1 MAFNGAGTF
10 VRSFLWVNDKLN
22 GINITASRM
31 DTEDNGFA
39 TGLSTCLTK
48 DGQQTTTALI
58 PFSQGLSF
66 NTGTVSAPGLCIIGD
81 LTTGFYQTAGGSISF
96 TSAGVLKSA
105 LNGTGF
111 TLYGSASGSSTISVA
126 ATAGSSIKFQLPTT
140 NGTSGYVLQTDGT
153 GITSWVSVAS
163 GTGTV
168 NSGTSGQ
175 LAYYA
180 SSTTAVS
187 GNANITVS
195 GSTLTV
201 GVAASA
207 LGTLSLAGSTSGT
220 TAVQPAVAASGTL
233 TLPAATDTLVGKAT
247 TDTLTNKTY
256 DTAGTGNTFKISGT
270 SITAISGNTNK
281 VATVTGA
288 LTSGHI
294 ATFDA
299 SGNIQ
304 DGGTAAGGLTL
315 LTTVNASALASVSFN
330 STYLTSTYRKYIIE
344 FDSVFV
350 STADEIIIQISRDN
364 GTTPITTG
372 YNWAGFRLPIG
383 TLTATGSSADVGG
396 YLSCNSTFN
405 NSAAQSAQ
413 GTVIFS
419 NPASTTTYPQ
429 MEWRTTIAGT
439 SAASLA
445 HGTANAPS
453 TGAFNYIRFLTLA
466 GGHTITGTFK
476 LYGLS

>member
-1 MAFNGAGTF
+1 MAGFNGAGLF
-10 VRSFLWVNDKLN
+10 VRSFSWQNDKLN
-22 GINITASRM
+22 GINITASRC
-31 DTEDNGFA
+31 DTEDNNFA

-66 NTGTVSAPGLCIIGD
+66 NTGTVSAPGLCVIGD

-96 TSAGVLKSA
+96 TSAGVLKSS
-105 LNGTGF
+105 LNGSGV
-111 TLYGSASGSSTISVA
+111 TLYGSASGNCTISVA
-126 ATAGSSIKFQLPTT
+126 ATAGSSINFRLPTS

-187 GNANITVS
+187 GNANVTVS
-195 GSTLTV
+195 GSTLTL

-220 TAVQPAVAASGTL
+220 TAIQPAVAASGTL

-256 DTAGTGNTFKISGT
+256 DTAGTGNTFKIGGT
-270 SITAISGNTNK
+270 SISAISGNTNK

-304 DGGTAAGGLTL
+304 DGGTSSNAITL
-315 LTTVNASALASVSFN
+315 LNTVNASAALVVSFN
-330 STYLTSTYRKYIIE
+330 STYITSTYNKYIIE
-344 FDSVFV
+344 FDSVFMD
-350 STADEIIIQISRDN
+350 TADNLLLQFSTDN

-372 YNWAGFRLPIG
+372 YNS
-383 TLTATGSSADVGG
+383 TYYSMQSSLTVNSSSSANGALLAGG
-396 YLSCNSTFN
+396 ITFN
-405 NSAAQSAQ
+405 NLLKYGGMGTVVLSKPSSVLYQQAEWKTSIPADASANLIQ
-413 GTVIFS
+413 GTI
-419 NPASTTTYPQ
+419 NYPVAQ
-429 MEWRTTIAGT
+429 TI
-439 SAASLA
+439 
-445 HGTANAPS
+445 
-453 TGAFNYIRFLTLA
+453 NYIRFAPLT
-466 GGHTITGTFK
+466 GGRHVTGTFK
-476 LYGLS
+476 LYGVL